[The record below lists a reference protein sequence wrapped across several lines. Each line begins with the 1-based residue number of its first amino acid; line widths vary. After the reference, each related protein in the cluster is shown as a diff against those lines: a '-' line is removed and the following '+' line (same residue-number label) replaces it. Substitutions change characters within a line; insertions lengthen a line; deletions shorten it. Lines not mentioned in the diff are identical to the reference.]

1 MMRYALLA
9 LLSTGPSYG
18 YELKQA
24 LDARFGAVWP
34 QINIG
39 QIYTTLQR
47 LERDG
52 LVESLEVVVEER
64 NKRGYRITADG
75 SEALTGWMADQ
86 SGGTPR
92 LRDEFFTKLM
102 LAEATGAGDRF
113 SSSSSSGSG
122 ICNRYGTSTTWPPQT
137 GTIPR
142 PGCSSRAHRS
152 TCRPTSAGWTFAKNN
167 SIRERTR

>member
-1 MMRYALLA
+1 MRYALLA

-18 YELKQA
+18 YQLKQA

-64 NKRGYRITADG
+64 NKRGYRIKAEGREDL
-75 SEALTGWMADQ
+75 AAWMADP
-86 SGGTPR
+86 SDGTAR
-92 LRDEFFTKLM
+92 LKDEFFTKLV
-102 LAEATGAGDRF
+102 LAGYTGVGDPMQLIEQQRASYLQSLRDLNELAIANGHDSTTRLLIEGASLHLQADLRWLDLCEQQLNSGDR
-113 SSSSSSGSG
+113 
-122 ICNRYGTSTTWPPQT
+122 
-137 GTIPR
+137 
-142 PGCSSRAHRS
+142 
-152 TCRPTSAGWTFAKNN
+152 
-167 SIRERTR
+167 